1 MLYIQS
7 EARQGV
13 AVYLGPA
20 ESVHLKEIRG
30 TPEDY
35 GSILRG
41 PHDRCDVGH
50 PFRVLVER
58 SSRSAGCLFGC
69 WFVMTVNV

>member
-1 MLYIQS
+1 VLYIQS

-30 TPEDY
+30 TQRIVCINQRLELL
-35 GSILRG
+35 GLAKWCSR
-41 PHDRCDVGH
+41 R
-50 PFRVLVER
+50 RVATGWLD
-58 SSRSAGCLFGC
+58 C
-69 WFVMTVNV
+69 

>member
-1 MLYIQS
+1 VLYIQS

-30 TPEDY
+30 
-35 GSILRG
+35 R
-41 PHDRCDVGH
+41 RQ
-50 PFRVLVER
+50 
-58 SSRSAGCLFGC
+58 
-69 WFVMTVNV
+69 